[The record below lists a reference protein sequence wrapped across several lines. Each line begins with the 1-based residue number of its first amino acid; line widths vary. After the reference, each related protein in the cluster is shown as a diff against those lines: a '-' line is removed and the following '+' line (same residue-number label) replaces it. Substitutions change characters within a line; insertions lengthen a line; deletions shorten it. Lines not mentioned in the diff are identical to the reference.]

1 MEKKW
6 EDINDPSLDEIVD
19 VNMDGD
25 AYANRDE
32 ETEQEE
38 LEAGNALA
46 EQLEARRAKAPIVAR
61 GPEGV

>member
-32 ETEQEE
+32 ETEQED